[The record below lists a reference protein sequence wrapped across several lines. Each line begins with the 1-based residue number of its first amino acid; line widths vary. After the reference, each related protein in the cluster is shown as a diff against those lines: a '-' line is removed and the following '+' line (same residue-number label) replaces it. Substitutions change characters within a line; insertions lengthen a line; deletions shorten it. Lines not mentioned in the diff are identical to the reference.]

1 MGIFSLFIES
11 CLIRIASFMY
21 AVNMGAFKSQVELYL
36 SQDLQTVCHVTPDL
50 CNFDEIFTHFLRQL
64 TSCCEQTIA

>member
-21 AVNMGAFKSQVELYL
+21 AVNMGAFKSQVELNL
-36 SQDLQTVCHVTPDL
+36 SQDLQTICHVTTDYVISMKYSH
-50 CNFDEIFTHFLRQL
+50 IFYVSLRLAVNKQ
-64 TSCCEQTIA
+64 